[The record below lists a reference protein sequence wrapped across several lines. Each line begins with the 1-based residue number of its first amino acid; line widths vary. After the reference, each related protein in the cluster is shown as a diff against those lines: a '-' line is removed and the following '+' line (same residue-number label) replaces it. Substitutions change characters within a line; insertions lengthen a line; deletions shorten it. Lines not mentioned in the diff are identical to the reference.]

1 MAEGQAGAFVMK
13 TLLVRFLHDQAGATA
28 IEYAL
33 IASSISIVIV
43 GAANGVGTTV
53 TGKYSTVSSALR

>member
-1 MAEGQAGAFVMK
+1 VLAMK
-13 TLLVRFLHDQAGATA
+13 TLLARFIRDPAGATA

-43 GAANGVGTTV
+43 GAANGVGATV
-53 TGKYSTVSSALR
+53 SSKYSTVASSLR